1 MDDCAGFVNQFL
13 KDIIGSNPIGGFGG
27 SNPFGSFL
35 FKELVMEFLFG
46 IGVGVVG
53 SFWYILRRRA
63 MRRNWLK
70 D

>member
-1 MDDCAGFVNQFL
+1 
-13 KDIIGSNPIGGFGG
+13 
-27 SNPFGSFL
+27 
-35 FKELVMEFLFG
+35 LVMEFLFG